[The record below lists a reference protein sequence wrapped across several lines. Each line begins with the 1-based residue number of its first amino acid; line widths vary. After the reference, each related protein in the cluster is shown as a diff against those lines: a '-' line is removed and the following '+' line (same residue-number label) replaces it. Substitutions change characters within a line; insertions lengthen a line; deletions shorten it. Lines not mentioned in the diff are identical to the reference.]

1 MIKFHFFI
9 HLFVF
14 LLVGSNITKA
24 WRSFMDE
31 LEQTSRQLK
40 LNADHLE
47 AVCQDKL
54 TQLYHDKRKARKQ
67 YQEEHLKISQ
77 QFTHVSD
84 LIEKTTVF
92 NWVN

>member
-1 MIKFHFFI
+1 
-9 HLFVF
+9 
-14 LLVGSNITKA
+14 
-24 WRSFMDE
+24 MDE

-77 QFTHVSD
+77 QFTHVSNRSN
-84 LIEKTTVF
+84 LLTKHVKKKIK
-92 NWVN
+92 

>member
-1 MIKFHFFI
+1 
-9 HLFVF
+9 
-14 LLVGSNITKA
+14 
-24 WRSFMDE
+24 MDE

-77 QFTHVSD
+77 QFTHVSPNAY
-84 LIEKTTVF
+84 F
-92 NWVN
+92 YQ